1 MQVARRDRVT
11 WSINFWSSRM
21 FARAAIFFRS
31 NAVIICSCFGVRTAV
46 CFTMCPCH
54 ASSPQLVMNAA
65 SMDGSVYRSVS
76 MACPG
81 ADSATGSGSG
91 SILRSV
97 PVLVS
102 VSVSVAGCVS
112 GPGCSPGYVSGSG
125 LDGTSPSLDFG
136 GMGLTPGRGRGRC
149 FVSANSRAVNASALF
164 WGPGHLAFPAVK
176 LPQASGRSLPGKVL
190 LPAGEGVKTGRAL
203 ISDRCW

>member
-1 MQVARRDRVT
+1 MQFARRDRVT

-31 NAVIICSCFGVRTAV
+31 SAVIICSCFGVRTAV

-81 ADSATGSGSG
+81 ADSATGSGFG

-102 VSVSVAGCVS
+102 VSVSVAGCVP
-112 GPGCSPGYVSGSG
+112 GPGCSPGCVSGSG

-136 GMGLTPGRGRGRC
+136 GMGLTPGRGIGRC
-149 FVSANSRAVNASALF
+149 FVSCLNVSALF
-164 WGPGHLAFPAVK
+164 WSPGHLAFRRASFHRPLAGLCPAR
-176 LPQASGRSLPGKVL
+176 LRCCCL
-190 LPAGEGVKTGRAL
+190 LAAGEGARA
-203 ISDRCW
+203 